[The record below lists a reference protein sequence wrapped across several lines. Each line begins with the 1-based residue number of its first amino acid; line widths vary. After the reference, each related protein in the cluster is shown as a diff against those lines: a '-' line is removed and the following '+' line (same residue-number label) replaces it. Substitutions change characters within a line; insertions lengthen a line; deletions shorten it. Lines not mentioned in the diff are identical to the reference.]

1 LGEGARR
8 LIEAIEMPRIILFI
22 AALALA
28 ACADMAGGQSAAT
41 PDPSGWQLASGKPP
55 SQAEFAALAAT
66 CQDKGAAIDACL
78 LNLGLKRA
86 R

>member
-1 LGEGARR
+1 
-8 LIEAIEMPRIILFI
+8 MPRIILFA

-28 ACADMAGGQSAAT
+28 ACADMAGTQSATA

-66 CQDKGAAIDACL
+66 CQDKGTAVDACL
-78 LNLGLKRA
+78 INLGLKRA
-86 R
+86 K